1 MLPLP
6 PRRITSDQE
15 TEDRVKTV
23 RVRCDFNR
31 ILEIDL
37 QKQTFTAAL
46 IATGLRP
53 ALWSSDPRICRAT
66 GAGEVEGGPI

>member
-15 TEDRVKTV
+15 IEDRVKTV

-46 IATGLRP
+46 
-53 ALWSSDPRICRAT
+53 RIEASWIDD
-66 GAGEVEGGPI
+66 ELDV